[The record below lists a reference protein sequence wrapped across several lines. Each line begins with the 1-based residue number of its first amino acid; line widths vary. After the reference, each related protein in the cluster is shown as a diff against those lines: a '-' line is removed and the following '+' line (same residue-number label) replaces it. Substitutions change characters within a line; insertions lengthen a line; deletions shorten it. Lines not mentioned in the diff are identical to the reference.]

1 MKRTYETPTLIV
13 GAGPAGL
20 AVAGRLRQKELD
32 FEIVE
37 QSKTITPAWYAHYD
51 RLRLHT
57 VKEFSHLPHRPFP
70 EDAPRYIPKDDL
82 LRYFEQYAEDFDIQ
96 PHFEEE
102 VISIEKKGEQWHS
115 ETASGKTFLSEN
127 VVICTGYN
135 RLPHRPTWEGQ
146 GEFHG
151 PMVHSK
157 FYKNADPYVGQKVLI
172 IGMGNSGAE
181 IALDLW
187 ENGAQPYLSVRGPVN
202 IIARDF
208 LGRPVQVTAM
218 KLGKL
223 PRWLGDWIGAQV
235 RKLSIGNLSKYGLEI
250 PNFSPAQ
257 QLRMFGK
264 TPVIDVG
271 TIDQI
276 KAGNIKVLPGIER
289 FYADG
294 ALFKNGETH
303 EFDAVIL
310 ATGYRAKVEDF
321 LENTEGLLN
330 DHRVPKRRI
339 AEGQHEGL
347 YFVGFSAYSSGLLF
361 TIHRDSDRVVEH
373 IVAKAKTP
381 VVN

>member
-1 MKRTYETPTLIV
+1 MKTTYETPTLIV

-20 AVAGRLRQKELD
+20 AVAGRLRRMGLD

-37 QSKTITPAWYAHYD
+37 QSPTITPTWYGHYD
-51 RLRLHT
+51 RLHLHT

-70 EDAPRYIPKDDL
+70 EDMPRYVPKADL
-82 LRYFEQYAEDFDIQ
+82 LRYFEQYAEDFDIR

-102 VISIEKKGEQWHS
+102 VVSIEKIGEQWHS
-115 ETASGKTFLSEN
+115 ETASGKKFLSEN

-146 GEFHG
+146 DEFHG
-151 PMVHSK
+151 PIVHSK
-157 FYKNADPYVGQKVLI
+157 FYKNAKPYAGQKVLL

-187 ENGAQPYLSVRGPVN
+187 ENGAYPYLSVRGPVN

-235 RKLSIGNLSKYGLEI
+235 RKISIGNLSRYGLEMPDI
-250 PNFSPAQ
+250 APSQ
-257 QLRMFGK
+257 QLRMYGK

-271 TIDQI
+271 TVKQI

-289 FYADG
+289 FYAEG

-330 DHRVPKRRI
+330 KHQVPKNRI
-339 AEGQHEGL
+339 ADGPHEGL
-347 YFVGFSAYSSGLLF
+347 HFVGFSAYSSGLLF
-361 TIHRDSDRVVEH
+361 TIHRDSARVVEH
-373 IVAKAKTP
+373 IFAKAK
-381 VVN
+381 VSIVN